1 MTVDTLKIA
10 LAEYKLI
17 VFKMNSSSPRMT
29 SVNSYSYF
37 IKPQS
42 RIFPVITAAMVSC
55 ATNLKGLY
63 YKKKLIIVKTSVF
76 LQKEINFYLCIDL
89 DGLAL
94 HVLAQLK
101 ISFQV

>member
-10 LAEYKLI
+10 LAEYELI
-17 VFKMNSSSPRMT
+17 VFKMNSSPRMT

-55 ATNLKGLY
+55 ATNLKGSY
-63 YKKKLIIVKTSVF
+63 YKKKINYSKNICFFYKKRLIST
-76 LQKEINFYLCIDL
+76 Y
-89 DGLAL
+89 A
-94 HVLAQLK
+94 
-101 ISFQV
+101 

>member
-1 MTVDTLKIA
+1 MLTVDTLKIA

-42 RIFPVITAAMVSC
+42 RIFPVITAAMVSG
-55 ATNLKGLY
+55 ATNLKGSY
-63 YKKKLIIVKTSVF
+63 YKKLIIVKTSVF
-76 LQKEINFYLCIDL
+76 FTKRD
-89 DGLAL
+89 
-94 HVLAQLK
+94 
-101 ISFQV
+101 

>member
-1 MTVDTLKIA
+1 MLTVDTLKIA
-10 LAEYKLI
+10 LAEYELI
-17 VFKMNSSSPRMT
+17 VFKMNSSPRMT

-76 LQKEINFYLCIDL
+76 FTKRD
-89 DGLAL
+89 
-94 HVLAQLK
+94 
-101 ISFQV
+101 